1 MYRTLDTR
9 RFILALLLIA
19 LGFATLFQRQLPAQT
34 MTPTHSGMDSGF
46 MERSV
51 SLN

>member
-19 LGFATLFQRQLPAQT
+19 LGFAMLFQRQLPAQT
-34 MTPTHSGMDSGF
+34 FISMHETLQD
-46 MERSV
+46 V
-51 SLN
+51 LK